1 MRPALPRYFQKLH
14 QQLLTRNMAG
24 TDKIAWRAP
33 QWRPTQDIPTFLSL
47 LIAFART
54 QLAALAG
61 AEELN
66 AKEFNIK

>member
-1 MRPALPRYFQKLH
+1 
-14 QQLLTRNMAG
+14 MAG